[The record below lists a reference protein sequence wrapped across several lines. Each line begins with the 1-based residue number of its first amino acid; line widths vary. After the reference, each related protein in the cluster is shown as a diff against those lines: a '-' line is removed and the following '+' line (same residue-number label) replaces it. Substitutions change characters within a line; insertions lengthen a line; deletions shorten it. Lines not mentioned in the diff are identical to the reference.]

1 MLSLVNKKVLVVG
14 GGAVAFRK
22 ISGILQKGAQIV
34 VVSPQLNKSMQQ
46 LWRTENIQWVQR
58 EFEVSDVEGAFLV
71 FAATDNSVVNALV
84 ASSCSQEQLLNIC
97 DDGETSSFHTPAVY
111 QRSYL
116 TVAVSTNGVSP
127 GLAKRIRNEI
137 AEQYDD
143 LLDDYFEFLQT
154 VRQIVKS
161 GPFTAEEKR
170 GFLTEVLDVRFRE
183 SVDARDTFLK
193 TMDVSLVTSEK
204 SL

>member
-14 GGAVAFRK
+14 GGNVAFRK
-22 ISGILQKGAQIV
+22 ISGILRRGAQVV

-46 LWRTENIQWVQR
+46 LWRTENIQWVQK
-58 EFEVSDVEGAFLV
+58 EFEVSDVDGAFLV
-71 FAATDNSVVNALV
+71 FAATDCSKVNERV
-84 ASSCSQEQLLNIC
+84 ASSCSQEQLVNIC
-97 DDGETSSFHTPAVY
+97 NDGEASSFHTPAVY
-111 QRSYL
+111 ERSYL

-170 GFLTEVLDVRFRE
+170 GYLSEVLDARFRE
-183 SVDARDTFLK
+183 SVEARDAFLK
-193 TMDVSLVTSEK
+193 GIAVSFMGSE
-204 SL
+204 

>member
-1 MLSLVNKKVLVVG
+1 MLSVVNKKVLVVG

-22 ISGILQKGAQIV
+22 INGILRKGAQIV
-34 VVSPQLNKSMQQ
+34 VVSPQLNESMQE
-46 LWRTENIQWVQR
+46 LWRTENIQWVQK
-58 EFEVSDVEGAFLV
+58 EFEASDVDGAFIV
-71 FAATDNSVVNALV
+71 FAATDCSKVNELV
-84 ASSCSQEQLLNIC
+84 ASSCSQEQLVNIC
-97 DDGETSSFHTPAVY
+97 DDGEASSFHTPAVY
-111 QRSYL
+111 ERSYL

-137 AEQYDD
+137 AEQYED

-170 GFLTEVLDVRFRE
+170 RLLMEVLDVRFRE
-183 SVDARDTFLK
+183 SVEARDLF
-193 TMDVSLVTSEK
+193 MNSLAVVK
-204 SL
+204 